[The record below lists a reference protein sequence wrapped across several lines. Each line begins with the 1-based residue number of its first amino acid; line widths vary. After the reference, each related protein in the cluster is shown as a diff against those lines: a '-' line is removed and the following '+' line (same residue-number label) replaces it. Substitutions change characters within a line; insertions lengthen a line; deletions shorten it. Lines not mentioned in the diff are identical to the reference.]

1 MKKIFLILFLL
12 ILSSNN
18 IFSQAT
24 RINLGGYDDID
35 NHFGFLL
42 GLHSSYYRID
52 YSSDFTSND
61 FNNLHS
67 IHSKSMPGF
76 KLGFI
81 SDFKLYYP
89 FDLRTLLQV
98 SFSEC
103 TFWEQNSEFILRMHV
118 FGVRIRAAD
127 VRLQN
132 LG

>member
-1 MKKIFLILFLL
+1 MILFLL

-24 RINLGGYDDID
+24 RINLAGYDDI
-35 NHFGFLL
+35 NSHFGFLL
-42 GLHSSYYRID
+42 GLHSSYYRIN
-52 YSSDFTSND
+52 YSSDFVSND
-61 FNNLHS
+61 FSYLHS

-98 SFSEC
+98 SFSEFRMDYYNVDGQFLLIQGPQLFRN
-103 TFWEQNSEFILRMHV
+103 TNSYKV
-118 FGVRIRAAD
+118 
-127 VRLQN
+127 
-132 LG
+132 

>member
-42 GLHSSYYRID
+42 GLHSSYYRIN
-52 YSSDFTSND
+52 YSSDFISND

-89 FDLRTLLQV
+89 FDLRTLTS
-98 SFSEC
+98 SF
-103 TFWEQNSEFILRMHV
+103 FF
-118 FGVRIRAAD
+118 RIQD
-127 VRLQN
+127 GL
-132 LG
+132 L